1 MASLKSVKNKIVGVQ
16 KTKQITKAM
25 YMVASAKLCG
35 AQGRIERFR
44 PFAEKF
50 QSMLTDLA
58 GKTDATAHPLLEER
72 AEKKTCGII
81 LVTSD
86 RGLCGGFNANL
97 ISAAVKLARAKK
109 AEGMEVKFYNVGR
122 KGREAIRKL
131 GFEQPEMAQSTLDPL
146 TFVLAGKLGEDIIGD
161 YLAGKLDEVHMV
173 FAEFISMA
181 RQLVQAQPILPIA
194 APKVEEQTGGAAESQ
209 EVEYIYE
216 PDVVTLLA
224 VLLPRYIKAQIYRG
238 LLDTSASEQAA
249 RMTAMDNA
257 TRNCDEIAASLTLL
271 YNKTRQSAITTDL
284 IDIVSGA
291 NALNGQ

>member
-25 YMVASAKLCG
+25 YMVASAKLRG

-50 QSMLTDLA
+50 QGMLTDLA

-86 RGLCGGFNANL
+86 RGLCGGFNVNL
-97 ISAAVKLARAKK
+97 ITAAVKLARAKQ
-109 AEGMEVKFYNVGR
+109 AEGLEVKFYNVGR

-131 GFEQPEMAQSTLDPL
+131 GYEQPGMAQSTLEPL
-146 TFVLAGKLGEDIIGD
+146 NFVVAGKLGEDIIGD
-161 YLAGKLDEVHMV
+161 YLGGKLDEVYMV
-173 FAEFISMA
+173 FAEFISMG
-181 RQLVQAQPILPIA
+181 RQLIKSQPILPIA
-194 APKVEEQTGGAAESQ
+194 APSVEETGDAASEAQ

-257 TRNCDEIAASLTLL
+257 TRNCDEIAANLTLL

-291 NALNGQ
+291 NALNG

>member
-1 MASLKSVKNKIVGVQ
+1 MASLKAVKNKIVGVQ

-25 YMVASAKLCG
+25 YMVSSAKLRG

-44 PFAEKF
+44 PFADKF
-50 QSMLTDLA
+50 QEMLSDLA
-58 GKTDATAHPLLEER
+58 SKADSSAHALLENR

-86 RGLCGGFNANL
+86 RGLCGGFNVNL
-97 ISAAVKLARAKK
+97 ISAAVKLAKEKEA
-109 AEGMEVKFYNVGR
+109 AGMQVKFYNIGK
-122 KGREAIRKL
+122 KGRDAIRKMAY
-131 GFEQPEMAQSTLDPL
+131 EQPAMGQTTLDPL
-146 TFVLAGKLGEDIIGD
+146 SYTVAGKLGEDIIGD
-161 YLAGKLDEVHMV
+161 YLAGNLDEVHMV
-173 FAEFISMA
+173 FAHFVSIA
-181 RQLVQAQPILPIA
+181 RQIVTLQPMLPIA
-194 APKVEEQTGGAAESQ
+194 PELSDEAAGEKGQ
-209 EVEYIYE
+209 ELEYVYE

-249 RMTAMDNA
+249 RMSAMDNA
-257 TRNCDEIAASLTLL
+257 TRNCDEIAANLTLL

-291 NALNGQ
+291 NALNG